1 MIASTSLQHFRPGLT
16 AVDMICDLFRSVF
29 ATGGRTTLQ
38 HRTRTQGR
46 PYFLCTKLPNFSACF
61 QSQCFRLVGRL
72 QTRGSGSR
80 GFDRSFRWVILHFFN
95 SLSLSLS
102 LSLTQLASCILRSC
116 WYISTICNSRS
127 CSTGRLRV

>member
-1 MIASTSLQHFRPGLT
+1 MITSTRLQHFRPGLT

-29 ATGGRTTLQ
+29 ATGGRTTLR

-46 PYFLCTKLPNFSACF
+46 PYFLCPKLRNFSACF
-61 QSQCFRLVGRL
+61 HSQCFRLVGRL

-95 SLSLSLS
+95 SLSLSL
-102 LSLTQLASCILRSC
+102 TQLASLHPMKLLV
-116 WYISTICNSRS
+116 YISSIYNSRN